1 MFVTEMKNPSRGY
14 PAAIGLGA
22 LVSLLIFAL
31 GAIPVAAILPYDK
44 ISLQSGVFD
53 TFAAVMTDIWHMGWL
68 TSVLSLFVGIGAIS
82 GVFAWLGSPS
92 KGLLATAHDGE
103 LPQVLH
109 ASNEHG
115 MPTHILFVQGLVVTV
130 MSSLYFV
137 IKDVSVV
144 FFLVSAM
151 TIALYLIAYM
161 FMYAAAVKL
170 RYTKP
175 NLVRPFKVPGGLV
188 GIWLTAGLGF
198 FGVLFSFLV
207 AFFPPDQLPVGSP
220 VLYVTL
226 VIVGTVVFCGI
237 PLILH
242 EIRRPNWSMA
252 LKSLQPGE

>member
-1 MFVTEMKNPSRGY
+1 
-14 PAAIGLGA
+14 
-22 LVSLLIFAL
+22 
-31 GAIPVAAILPYDK
+31 
-44 ISLQSGVFD
+44 
-53 TFAAVMTDIWHMGWL
+53 
-68 TSVLSLFVGIGAIS
+68 
-82 GVFAWLGSPS
+82 
-92 KGLLATAHDGE
+92 
-103 LPQVLH
+103 
-109 ASNEHG
+109 
-115 MPTHILFVQGLVVTV
+115 MPTHILLVQGVVVTV

-161 FMYAAAVKL
+161 FMYAAAIKL

-175 NLVRPFKVPGGLV
+175 TSGAAVQSAW
-188 GIWLTAGLGF
+188 WLRWHVADRRLGF
-198 FGVLFSFLV
+198 VGVLFSFLV